1 MGRAREVGVP
11 PRKVAY
17 AANRRCGASLE
28 RAAEPGVSGPRLRMH
43 SKHLL
48 LFPLAAASL
57 LAQAPLSSPKIPQAP
72 SVGVEKS
79 FEPLPVKDGVPTAT
93 DLVVPAVDVRPAVA
107 SAAEAAAIDGA
118 RSALQQRLADPEFLA
133 FDVEADG
140 TRWAVGNGFKAAF
153 AGDHWRFFGKPD
165 ATATELS
172 PIDFRLQRAS
182 VGGEPLPLAAA
193 RRIGDERTI
202 RYDRGSVVEGLAIA
216 PRGVEQTF
224 TFASLPTRGELLV
237 EIAVQTALQ
246 ANLGDEGLVFTGPH
260 DRVVY
265 SPAIAIDGK
274 GARIA
279 APIAYANGSLSIRVP
294 ADFVAQ
300 ATLPLVID
308 PWVTGTVAY
317 TSTTN
322 DVGEPDVAWDET
334 GQVWAVAFMRLFGAG
349 DWDCYVQR
357 VSATSPMTLVGTLS
371 TIDASS
377 ISWFRPRIAN
387 LDVYSTYMV
396 VAQTRSGTNPW
407 NVQGRLLANS
417 GIVLG
422 NQFVVHSSTVDDI
435 RPDVGGN
442 SGPPPCYFTVVWEHA
457 FSATDHDIYARQ
469 VEATGALRGTSP
481 IYVQTN
487 TANQSWPAISNS
499 CGGGNAGTQRFAIV
513 YQQAFS
519 AFDNDVY
526 GALLTWDGVQ
536 MLSAAGGSTF
546 PLETGGFNA
555 TLPTVSSPTLE
566 DNNQRQFL
574 AAWER
579 SNYEA
584 GNIAGACFDLGGTVL
599 ASADLTDLEPNL
611 VRRAWP
617 QARPSVDSDGY
628 RFVVAYQEVFN
639 GQTTTNDL
647 DTRATIVARSGNT
660 LFAEEY
666 GVALGFS
673 GNREFNVA
681 LASRYSG
688 HGYYSPMFAAANDY
702 DGISGS
708 PLSIDADAYT
718 ATPSGLFVQRT
729 TACGSTGISWS
740 GNAIPG
746 GAVTVSVGASPNL
759 RGMIV
764 GTPVSVVLGFCPSC
778 TLGVDGFLW
787 NGDSFTLFV
796 PLSPAVVGFTFSAQG
811 FELAPSG
818 APCLG
823 QISLTDTVDVT
834 IG

>member
-1 MGRAREVGVP
+1 M
-11 PRKVAY
+11 PRTY
-17 AANRRCGASLE
+17 
-28 RAAEPGVSGPRLRMH
+28 
-43 SKHLL
+43 LL

-57 LAQAPLSSPKIPQAP
+57 LAQTPLAPPKIPQAP

-79 FEPLPVKDGVPTAT
+79 FEPLPSKHGVPTAT
-93 DLVVPAVDVRPAVA
+93 DLVAPVDDVRPAVA
-107 SAAEAAAIDGA
+107 RAGEAAAIAGA
-118 RSALQQRLADPEFLA
+118 RSALQQRLADPDFLA
-133 FDVEADG
+133 FDVDADG

-153 AGDHWRFFGKPD
+153 AGDRWHFIGRPD
-165 ATATELS
+165 DAATALS
-172 PIDFRLQRAS
+172 PIEFHLQRAS

-193 RRIGDERTI
+193 RCTGDERTI
-202 RYDRGSVVEGLAIA
+202 RYDHGSVVEGIAIA

-224 TFASLPTRGELLV
+224 SFASLPTRGELLV
-237 EIAVQTALQ
+237 EIAVATALHG
-246 ANLGDEGLVFTGPH
+246 ALGDDGLVFTGPH

-279 APIAYANGSLSIRVP
+279 APIAYGNGTLSIRVP
-294 ADFVAQ
+294 AEFVAQ

-308 PWVTGTVAY
+308 PWITGTAAY
-317 TSTTN
+317 TSTS

-334 GQVWAVAFMRLFGAG
+334 GQVWAVAFMRNFGG
-349 DWDCYVQR
+349 SDWDCYVQR
-357 VSATSPMTLVGTLS
+357 VSASSPMALVGGLS
-371 TIDASS
+371 TIDATS

-387 LDVYSTYMV
+387 LEVYSTYLV
-396 VAQTRSGTNPW
+396 VAQARGGANPW
-407 NVQGRLLANS
+407 SVQGRLVANS
-417 GIVLG
+417 GAVLG
-422 NQFVVHSSTVDDI
+422 NQFVVHSSTVDSI

-442 SGPPPCYFTVVWEHA
+442 SGPPPCYFTVVWEYA
-457 FSATDHDIYARQ
+457 YSATDHDIYARQ

-487 TANQSWPAISNS
+487 TANQVWPAISNS
-499 CGGGNAGTQRFAIV
+499 CGGGNAGTQRFAVV
-513 YQQAFS
+513 YQQTFGAS
-519 AFDNDVY
+519 DNDVY
-526 GALLTWDGVQ
+526 GSLLSWDGVIVP
-536 MLSAAGGSTF
+536 APGGANAF

-555 TLPTVSSPTLE
+555 TLPSVSSPTLE
-566 DNNQRQFL
+566 DNGQRQFL

-584 GNIAGACFDLGGTVL
+584 GNIAGACFDLSGTVL
-599 ASADLTDLEPNL
+599 AAADLTDLEPNL

-628 RFVVAYQEVFN
+628 RFVVAYHEVFN
-639 GQTTTNDL
+639 GQVTTNDL
-647 DTRATIVARSGNT
+647 DTRATIIARSGNA

-666 GVALGFS
+666 GIGLGVT

-688 HGYYSPMFAAANDY
+688 HGYYSPMFAAANDR
-702 DGISGS
+702 DGISGGG
-708 PLSIDADAYT
+708 LAIDADAYS
-718 ATPSGLFVQRT
+718 ANPSGVFLQRS
-729 TACGSTGISWS
+729 TACGSTGIGWT
-740 GNAIPG
+740 GNAVPG
-746 GAVTVSVGASPNL
+746 GAVTVTVGASPNL
-759 RGMIV
+759 RGLIV
-764 GTPVSVVLGFCPSC
+764 GTPASVVLGFCPAC

-811 FELAPSG
+811 FELAPAG

>member
-1 MGRAREVGVP
+1 M
-11 PRKVAY
+11 PRT
-17 AANRRCGASLE
+17 
-28 RAAEPGVSGPRLRMH
+28 
-43 SKHLL
+43 HLF
-48 LFPLAAASL
+48 LFPFAAASL
-57 LAQAPLSSPKIPQAP
+57 LAQTPLAPPKIPQAP
-72 SVGVEKS
+72 SVGVAKS

-93 DLVVPAVDVRPAVA
+93 DLIVPVDDVRPAVA
-107 SAAEAAAIDGA
+107 SVDEAAAIDGA

-133 FDVEADG
+133 FDVDANG

-153 AGDHWRFFGKPD
+153 AGDHWRFFGKP
-165 ATATELS
+165 AAAATELA
-172 PIDFRLQRAS
+172 PIEFRLQRAS
-182 VGGEPLPLAAA
+182 VGGDVLPLKAA
-193 RRIGDERTI
+193 RRLGEEHAI
-202 RYDRGSVVEGLAIA
+202 RYDHGSVVEGIAIA

-224 TFASLPTRGELLV
+224 TFSSLPTRGELLV
-237 EIAVQTALQ
+237 EIAVATALHG
-246 ANLGDEGLVFTGPH
+246 AVGDDGLVFTGPH

-265 SPAIAIDGK
+265 SPAIAIDGN

-279 APIAYANGSLSIRVP
+279 APIAYTNGTLSIRVP
-294 ADFVAQ
+294 ADFVAR

-308 PWVTGTVAY
+308 PWVTGTTAY
-317 TSTTN
+317 NSTN

-334 GQVWAVAFMRLFGAG
+334 GQVWAVAFMRNFGGG

-357 VSATSPMTLVGTLS
+357 VSATSPMTLVGGLS
-371 TIDASS
+371 TIDATSL
-377 ISWFRPRIAN
+377 SWFRPRIAN
-387 LDVYSTYMV
+387 LEVYATYLV
-396 VAQTRSGTNPW
+396 VGQARTGTNPW
-407 NVQGRLLANS
+407 TVQGRLVANS
-417 GIVLG
+417 GVVLG
-422 NQFVVHSSTVDDI
+422 SQFLIQGSPVDEI

-457 FSATDHDIYARQ
+457 YSATDHDIYARQ
-469 VEATGALRGTSP
+469 VDAVGALRGTSP
-481 IYVQTN
+481 IYLQTN
-487 TANQSWPAISNS
+487 TANQVWPAISNS
-499 CGGGNAGTQRFAIV
+499 CGGGNAGTQRYAVV
-513 YQQAFS
+513 YQQTFS

-526 GALLTWDGVQ
+526 GAMLSWDGVIVP
-536 MLSAAGGSTF
+536 APGGF
-546 PLETGGFNA
+546 NAFALETGGFNA
-555 TLPTVSSPTLE
+555 TLPSVSSPTLE
-566 DNNQRQFL
+566 VNGQRQFL

-599 ASADLTDLEPNL
+599 AAADLTDLEPNL
-611 VRRAWP
+611 VRRGWP

-647 DTRATIVARSGNT
+647 DTRATIIARSGNT

-666 GVALGFS
+666 GVGLGFT

-681 LASRYSG
+681 LTSRYSG
-688 HGYYSPMFAAANDY
+688 HGTYSPMFAAANDR
-702 DGISGS
+702 DGIPSGG
-708 PLSIDADAYT
+708 LAIDADAYT
-718 ATPSGLFVQRT
+718 ATPSGVFLQRT
-729 TACGSTGISWS
+729 TACGTTGITWS

-764 GTPVSVVLGFCPSC
+764 GTPVSVVLGFCPAC

-787 NGDSFTLFV
+787 NGATFTLIV
-796 PLSPAVVGFTFSAQG
+796 PVSPAVVGFTFSAQG
-811 FELAPSG
+811 FELAPAG
-818 APCLG
+818 APCLN

>member
-1 MGRAREVGVP
+1 MDP
-11 PRKVAY
+11 KT
-17 AANRRCGASLE
+17 
-28 RAAEPGVSGPRLRMH
+28 
-43 SKHLL
+43 LL
-48 LFPLAAASL
+48 LLPLAAASL
-57 LAQAPLSSPKIPQAP
+57 LAQAPTAPPKIPQAP
-72 SVGVEKS
+72 SIGVEKS
-79 FEPLPVKDGVPTAT
+79 FEPLPMKNGVPTAT
-93 DLVVPAVDVRPAVA
+93 DLVASSDDVRPAAVDR
-107 SAAEAAAIDGA
+107 AEAAAIDGS

-133 FDVEADG
+133 FDVDAEG

-153 AGDHWRFFGKPD
+153 AGDHWRFLGRPAEA
-165 ATATELS
+165 ATTLT

-182 VGGEPLPLAAA
+182 VGGQPLALTAP
-193 RRIGDERTI
+193 RRLGEERTL
-202 RYDRGSVVEGLAIA
+202 RYDHGSVVEGLAIA

-224 TFASLPTRGELLV
+224 TFASLPARGELVV
-237 EIAVQTALQ
+237 EIAVATALQ
-246 ANLGDEGLVFTGPH
+246 ASLGNDGLVFTGPH

-265 SPAIAIDGK
+265 SPAVAIDAN
-274 GARIA
+274 GARVE
-279 APIAYANGSLSIRVP
+279 APIAFADGTLSIRVP
-294 ADFVAQ
+294 ADFVAN
-300 ATLPLVID
+300 AALPLVID
-308 PWVTGTVAY
+308 PWVTGAVAY

-322 DVGEPDVAWDET
+322 DVGEPDVSWDET
-334 GQVWAVAFMRLFGAG
+334 GQVWAVAFMRHFGGG

-357 VSATSPMTLVGTLS
+357 VSANNPMTLVGGLS
-371 TIDASS
+371 TIDATS

-387 LDVYSTYMV
+387 LEVYSTYMV
-396 VAQTRSGTNPW
+396 VAQARGGANPW
-407 NVQGRLLANS
+407 SVQGRFVANS
-417 GIVLG
+417 GAVIG
-422 NQFVVHSSTVDDI
+422 SQFVVHSSTVDDI

-469 VEATGALRGTSP
+469 VEATGALRGTSQTF
-481 IYVQTN
+481 VQTN

-513 YQQAFS
+513 YQQAFG

-536 MLSAAGGSTF
+536 TVSAGGGFTF
-546 PLETGGFNA
+546 PLELGGFNA

-617 QARPSVDSDGY
+617 QARPCVDSDGY

-647 DTRATIVARSGNT
+647 DTRATIVARSGST

-666 GVALGFS
+666 GMALGFS

-702 DGISGS
+702 DGISGT
-708 PLSIDADAYT
+708 PLSIDADALT
-718 ATPSGLFVQRT
+718 AAPSGLFVQRT
-729 TACGSTGISWS
+729 TACSTTGITWS

-818 APCLG
+818 APCLN